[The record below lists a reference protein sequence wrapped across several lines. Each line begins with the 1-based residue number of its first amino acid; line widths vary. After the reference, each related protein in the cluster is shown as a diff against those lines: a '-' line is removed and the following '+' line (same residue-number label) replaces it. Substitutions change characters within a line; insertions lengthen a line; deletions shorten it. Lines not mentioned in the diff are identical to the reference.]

1 MLYHECFQKLASK
14 FGKIRYQ
21 YVPGMQNH
29 IVDASTTM
37 ASMMDGPKEDQA
49 RLIVVEQRRAGL
61 LHVGRRNEEINWEG
75 EWYSNILHYL
85 KDGTYPKSTDK
96 ND

>member
-1 MLYHECFQKLASK
+1 
-14 FGKIRYQ
+14 
-21 YVPGMQNH
+21 MQNQFAN
-29 IVDASTTM
+29 VLATM